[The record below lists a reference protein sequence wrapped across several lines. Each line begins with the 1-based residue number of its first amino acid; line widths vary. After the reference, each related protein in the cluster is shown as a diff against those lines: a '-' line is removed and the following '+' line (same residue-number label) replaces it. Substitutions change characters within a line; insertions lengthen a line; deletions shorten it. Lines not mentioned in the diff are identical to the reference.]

1 MRFLRILQVITP
13 TSIRITSHSNTY
25 DLSATGRRP
34 TTRSRGCPTWRRDCC
49 SWKGTRTRST
59 CRCAAPYPDQYPS
72 IIPVAASLS
81 GVCVWRSPHACMHT
95 SVPHVSHLTRQKKDR
110 NLTGAAEGGREES
123 VEVAQACSLASLAFQ
138 SDAGKVVWPFS
149 HGRRPSQSVIPLSGV
164 TITVQWGG
172 RQRAT
177 DGLATSYLLPS
188 PDRR

>member
-1 MRFLRILQVITP
+1 MELLPILHTISLRQAADQLPAAEAAQRGGET
-13 TSIRITSHSNTY
+13 
-25 DLSATGRRP
+25 AAAGRGQGLAP
-34 TTRSRGCPTWRRDCC
+34 PAGAL
-49 SWKGTRTRST
+49 RT
-59 CRCAAPYPDQYPS
+59 YPDKYPS
-72 IIPVAASLS
+72 IFPVAASLS

-123 VEVAQACSLASLAFQ
+123 VEVAQACSLARLAFQ
-138 SDAGKVVWPFS
+138 SDARKVVWPFS

-172 RQRAT
+172 RAT
-177 DGLATSYLLPS
+177 DGLATYLLPS